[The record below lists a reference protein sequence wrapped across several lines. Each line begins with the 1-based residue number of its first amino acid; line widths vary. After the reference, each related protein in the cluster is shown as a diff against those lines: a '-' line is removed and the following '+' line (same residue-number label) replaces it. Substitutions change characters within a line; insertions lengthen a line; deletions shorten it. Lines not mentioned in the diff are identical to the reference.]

1 LLHLRLT
8 LKIILIAF
16 IGCCCAI
23 HANAQF
29 FVTGTVYDSSKINLV
44 EGVKVVSTSGVF
56 AMTDSLG
63 RYSIRVNET
72 DSISFVF
79 RNKPTQKFDV
89 ASMSDPSRFNISLHI
104 TVKGKYSTLSE
115 VIVRTK
121 SYREDSLENRKDYAD
136 IFAYKKPGFHTDI
149 SPSGVVGADLD
160 ELINIFRFKRNKQL
174 KAFQRRLEFQE
185 QEKYITY
192 RFNKTVVKR
201 ITGLDGE
208 QLDAFIIKYR
218 PTYELVSNAD
228 EVAMNQ
234 YILKCFYQFKIEVL
248 QEGTGK

>member
-1 LLHLRLT
+1 MLLRLT
-8 LKIILIAF
+8 LKIIFVSLLSCFA
-16 IGCCCAI
+16 AI
-23 HANAQF
+23 HVNAQF
-29 FVTGTVYDSSKINLV
+29 IVTGTVYDSSKINLV

-56 AMTDSLG
+56 AMTDTLG
-63 RYSIRVNET
+63 RYSIRVNES

-79 RNKPTQKFDV
+79 RNKPTQKFAV
-89 ASMSDPSRFNISLHI
+89 ADMPDPSRFNISLHV

-121 SYREDSLENRKDYAD
+121 SYREDSLENRKEYAD
-136 IFAYKKPGFHTDI
+136 IFNYKKPTFQTGI
-149 SPSGVVGADLD
+149 SPDGVVGADLD

-174 KAFQRRLEFQE
+174 KAFQKRLEFQE

-192 RFNKTVVKR
+192 RFNKTLVKR

-218 PTYELVSNAD
+218 PTYDIVNGAD
-228 EVAMNQ
+228 EVTMNQ
-234 YILKCFYQFKIEVL
+234 YILKCYYQFKIDVL
-248 QEGTGK
+248 KESTSK